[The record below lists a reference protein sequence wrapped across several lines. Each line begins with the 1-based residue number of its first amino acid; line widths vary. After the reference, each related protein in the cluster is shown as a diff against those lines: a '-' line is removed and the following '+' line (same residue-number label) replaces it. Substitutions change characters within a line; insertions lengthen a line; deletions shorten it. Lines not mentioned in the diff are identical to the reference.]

1 MSPIHS
7 HSPVHIHRSI
17 LIGLLTQILLATLL
31 MSVWPQN
38 ADAQA
43 NQINL
48 SASRMPIKATVSA
61 YYQRYDDGEKIITE
75 TSFPV
80 SLMIPLS
87 SKLSLGIWTSQASI
101 GGDKIASLN
110 GVADTQVLVS
120 YVAPVGSGSL
130 VVSVGAN
137 LPSGKIELTT
147 PEFDTAILLSQT
159 AFNFRVPSYGHGFGL
174 SPTITWAI
182 PVSPNL
188 VLGLGAAY
196 QYRSGYKPL
205 ENFEDDYT
213 PGNELLITAG
223 FDSRLSSNT
232 ALSIDVTHSLYEA
245 DKIGKVE
252 IFDSGNKTVVTSMIR
267 RVRGFNELRLIIA
280 FRTRAKS
287 SELAGTELV
296 TQEQRTVPNE
306 WVGRLSYSM
315 RLNSTYSATWVLGAR
330 SYDETAFYGSR
341 QLLDLGVEPYVRLSD
356 KMSLATR
363 FIYTL
368 GSIDGFEGGAGLVVD
383 L

>member
-1 MSPIHS
+1 MSPFHS
-7 HSPVHIHRSI
+7 NSPTRFNRSTV
-17 LIGLLTQILLATLL
+17 IGQLTYMLLATLL
-31 MSVWPQN
+31 MCVWPQK

-48 SASRMPIKATVSA
+48 SSGRMPIKATMSA
-61 YYQRYDDGEKIITE
+61 YFQQYDDGEKIINE

-80 SLMIPLS
+80 SLTVPLS
-87 SKLSLGIWTSQASI
+87 SKLSLGIWTSHASI
-101 GGDKIASLN
+101 GGDKIASLS
-110 GVADTQVLVS
+110 GVADTQLLVS
-120 YVAPVGSGSL
+120 YVASLGSGSL

-174 SPTITWAI
+174 SPTLTWAI
-182 PVSPNL
+182 PVSSNL

-196 QYRSGYKPL
+196 QHRSGYKPL

-213 PGNELLITAG
+213 PGNEVLITAG
-223 FDSRLSSNT
+223 FDGRLSSNT

-245 DKIGKVE
+245 DKIGEVE
-252 IFDSGNKTVVTSMIR
+252 IFDPGNKTVVTGMIR
-267 RVRGFNELRLIIA
+267 RVTGFNELRLIMA
-280 FRTRAKS
+280 YRTRAKS

-306 WVGRLSYSM
+306 LVGRLSYSM
-315 RLNSTYSATWVLGAR
+315 RLNSKYSTTWVVGAR
-330 SYDETAFYGSR
+330 SYDDTAFYGSR
-341 QLLDLGVEPYVRLSD
+341 QLLDIGVEPSVRLSD

-368 GSIDGFEGGAGLVVD
+368 GSIDGFEGGVGLVVD
-383 L
+383 F